1 MEVLLLISLFILS
14 CFSMLLIRS
23 YEYMSVR
30 ELKRQA
36 RNGNIKAARVYS
48 VRGVYGVQL
57 LVLLWGVVGLSTALM
72 VLLLDDLT
80 NAWIAIAVNVP
91 LLILVHAVL
100 PWSRRPK
107 PSLNLASTMS
117 PFLMLVL
124 GIFKPLLTAGT
135 KLIGRWIDVDPIGRV
150 HSKDELI
157 EILRHSEMATQVSKD
172 EVLIAT
178 SALTFG
184 DENIGSVMTPIGVVK
199 TVKEKDVLTPVML
212 DELHDSGFSRF
223 PVRGNGDDYVGIL
236 YFKDAVNMQTS
247 HTVKDIMRKSVYYV
261 NESAL
266 LDQVL
271 KAFLKTQHHLFMVVN
286 EYEDVVGVISIED
299 ILERII
305 GKKIV
310 DEFDQY
316 DDLRAVAKS
325 LAEKQESKENQIH
338 V

>member
-1 MEVLLLISLFILS
+1 MGIALVIGLFIAS
-14 CFSMLLIRS
+14 CFNVLLIRS
-23 YEYMSVR
+23 FEYMSVR

-36 RNGNIKAARVYS
+36 RSGNIKAARVYR

-57 LVLLWGVVGLSTALM
+57 WILLWGGIGLSTAAM
-72 VLLLDDLT
+72 VLLLDSMT
-80 NAWIAIAVNVP
+80 TTWVAIALNVP
-91 LLILVHAVL
+91 LLVLVHAVL
-100 PWSRRPK
+100 PWSKRPR

-117 PFLMLVL
+117 PLIEAVLHFLR
-124 GIFKPLLTAGT
+124 PLLAMIT
-135 KLIGRWIDVDPIGRV
+135 KLFGRWINAEPIGV
-150 HSKDELI
+150 IHSKEELI
-157 EILRHSEMATQVSKD
+157 EILRHSEMATRVSKD

-184 DENIGSVMTPIGVVK
+184 DENIGKTMTPIGVVK
-199 TVKEKDVLTPVML
+199 TVNEKDILTPVML

-223 PVRGNGDDYVGIL
+223 PVKGKGDDFVGTL
-236 YFKDAVNMQTS
+236 YFKDAVNMDTS
-247 HTVKDIMRKSVYYV
+247 HAVKNIMRNDVYYV

-266 LDQVL
+266 LDQAL

-316 DDLRAVAKS
+316 DDLRIVAKS
-325 LAEKQESKENQIH
+325 QAEKLHESHISKP
-338 V
+338 

>member
-1 MEVLLLISLFILS
+1 MGIALLIGLFILS
-14 CFSMLLIRS
+14 CFNVLLIRS
-23 YEYMSVR
+23 FEYMSVR

-36 RNGNIKAARVYS
+36 RSGNIKAARIYR

-57 LVLLWGVVGLSTALM
+57 WILLWGMIGLSTAAM
-72 VLLLDDLT
+72 VLVLDSLT
-80 NAWIAIAVNVP
+80 TAWVAIALNIPILV
-91 LLILVHAVL
+91 LVHAIL
-100 PWSRRPK
+100 PWSKRPR

-117 PFLMLVL
+117 PLLEPVLHLLRPILVVV
-124 GIFKPLLTAGT
+124 TRV
-135 KLIGRWIDVDPIGRV
+135 IGRWIDAEPIGRV
-150 HSKDELI
+150 HSKEELL
-157 EILRHSEMATQVSKD
+157 EILKHSEMATRVSKD

-184 DENIGSVMTPIGVVK
+184 DENIGKVMTPIGVVK
-199 TVKEKDVLTPVML
+199 TVNEKDVLTPVML

-223 PVRGNGDDYVGIL
+223 PVKGNGGIYVGTL
-236 YFKDAVNMQTS
+236 YFKDAVNMDTS
-247 HTVKDIMRKSVYYV
+247 HIVKNIMRKSVFYV

-266 LDQVL
+266 LDQAL

-286 EYEDVVGVISIED
+286 EYEDVVGVITIED

-316 DDLRAVAKS
+316 DDLRVVAK
-325 LAEKQESKENQIH
+325 LQAEKSQDQKDH

>member
-1 MEVLLLISLFILS
+1 MEIALLASLFIVT
-14 CFSMLLIRS
+14 CFNVLLIRS
-23 YEYMSVR
+23 FEYMSVR

-36 RNGNIKAARVYS
+36 RSGNIKAARVYK

-57 LVLLWGVVGLSTALM
+57 WILLWGAIGLSTAAM
-72 VLLLDDLT
+72 VLLLDNMT
-80 NAWIAIAVNVP
+80 TTWVAIAINVP
-91 LLILVHAVL
+91 LLVLVHAVL
-100 PWSRRPK
+100 PWSKRPR
-107 PSLNLASTMS
+107 PSLNLASAMS
-117 PFLMLVL
+117 PLLEAIL
-124 GIFKPLLTAGT
+124 HLLRPLLTIAT
-135 KLIGRWIDVDPIGRV
+135 RLIGRWINAEPIGRV
-150 HSKDELI
+150 HSKEELI
-157 EILRHSEMATQVSKD
+157 EILKHSEMATRVSKD

-184 DENIGSVMTPIGVVK
+184 DENIGKTMTPIGVVK
-199 TVKEKDVLTPVML
+199 TVNEKDILTPVML

-223 PVRGNGDDYVGIL
+223 PVKGAGDSFVGTL
-236 YFKDAVNMQTS
+236 YFKDAVNMDTS
-247 HTVKDIMRKSVYYV
+247 HTVKNIMRKDVFYV

-266 LDQVL
+266 LDQAL

-286 EYEDVVGVISIED
+286 EYEDVVGVITIED

-325 LAEKQESKENQIH
+325 LAEKQETKENH